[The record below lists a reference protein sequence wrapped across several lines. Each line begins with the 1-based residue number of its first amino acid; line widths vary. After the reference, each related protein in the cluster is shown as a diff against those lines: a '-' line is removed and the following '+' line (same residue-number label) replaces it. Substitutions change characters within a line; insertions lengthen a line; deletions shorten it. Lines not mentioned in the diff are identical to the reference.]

1 MDASRLL
8 AVHEPR
14 FINRELSWLEF
25 DARVLALAQDASL
38 PLLERIK
45 FLAIFASNMDE
56 FFQIRVAGLQEQ
68 VEARVVKT
76 SPDGLTPA
84 EQLDGI
90 RLRAQ
95 ELMAA
100 AASLFIVELVPALE
114 KERIRIVR
122 SLEGLDPSDLDFL
135 DREFGE
141 RIFPVLTPLSVDPAH
156 PFPYISD
163 LSLNLA
169 AIVRDPTTTVRR
181 FARVK
186 VPPLLP
192 RFSVLPDGER
202 FVPVEVVIAS
212 HLERLFPGMEIVS
225 FHAFRVTRDADV
237 EVEEDEAEDL
247 LEAIQSVLR
256 RRRRGASPVRLEV
269 DETMSPEVL
278 ELLRRELDLQE
289 SEVYVLP
296 GPLDLAALMSL
307 YSLDRP
313 DLKQQPWTP
322 VTQPRLADADGTPDL
337 FAVIRDGDV
346 LVHHPYDSFTTSVE
360 AFVGQA
366 ARDRDVLAIKQ
377 TLYRTSTQE
386 SPIIRSLIRAAEL
399 GKQVVALVE
408 LKARFDEEANI
419 SYARELEKAGV
430 HVVYGVVGLKTH
442 AKVSLVV
449 RREAGGIRR
458 YAHVGTG
465 NYNPVTATL
474 YEDIGLLT
482 ADPEIGADLTDLFNL
497 LTGYSRQQHYR
508 TVLVAP
514 DFLRPRIRELI
525 QEQAREGGRIVLKMN
540 ALVDPDVIE
549 ALYEAAQAGARI
561 DLIVRG
567 ICCLRPGVPGLSENI
582 RVRSLVGRYLEHS
595 RIFRFGEGEDAIH
608 YIGSADLMQRNL
620 DQRVEAVVPVPDPA
634 LCARLDQMLVG
645 EAVRQAMGALV
656 ERLVER
662 EAGVRQGDDAEDVH
676 QARVAVRRL
685 RSVLRTFGD
694 VLEPEWATALRD
706 ELRWLGRLLGD
717 VRDAEVLRD
726 RLHAQ
731 AGWIAAEDRPAVKRL
746 IRRLSARR
754 DLARARLIEQMT
766 TDRYRSLVD
775 ALDDGAREPA
785 LLPEVAAV
793 PADVALRPGLQ
804 KLWKHLDAA
813 IEDVV
818 TEGATDGALHVVR
831 IRSKRVRYAAE
842 AVTPVFGKP
851 AR

>member
-1 MDASRLL
+1 MDASRVL
-8 AVHEPR
+8 AAHEPR

-25 DARVLALAQDASL
+25 DARVLELAQDASL

-100 AASLFIVELVPALE
+100 AASLFTVELVPALE

-122 SLEGLDPSDLDFL
+122 SLRGLDPSDLDFL

-141 RIFPVLTPLSVDPAH
+141 RIFPVLTPLSVDPSH

-169 AIVRDPTTTVRR
+169 AIVRDPTTSLRR

-202 FVPVEVVIAS
+202 FVAVEVVIAS

-296 GPLDLAALMSL
+296 GLLDLGALMSL

-322 VTQPRLADADGTPDL
+322 LTQPRLADGHGTPDL

-366 ARDRDVLAIKQ
+366 ARDKDVLAIKQ

-386 SPIIRSLIRAAEL
+386 SAIIRALIRAAEL

-465 NYNPVTATL
+465 NYNPVTAAL

-482 ADPEIGADLTDLFNL
+482 TDPEIGADLTDLFNL

-525 QEQAREGGRIVLKMN
+525 HEQAREGGRIVLKMN

-567 ICCLRPGVPGLSENI
+567 ICCLRPGIPGVSENI

-595 RIFRFGEGEDAIH
+595 RIFRFGEGEDARH

-620 DQRVEAVVPVPDPA
+620 DHRVEAVVPVPDAA
-634 LCARLDQMLVG
+634 LCARLDEMI
-645 EAVRQAMGALV
+645 
-656 ERLVER
+656 
-662 EAGVRQGDDAEDVH
+662 
-676 QARVAVRRL
+676 
-685 RSVLRTFGD
+685 D
-694 VLEPEWATALRD
+694 VLLQDDTLAWT
-706 ELRWLGRLLGD
+706 LGRDGAWSK
-717 VRDAEVLRD
+717 VPTERGVN
-726 RLHAQ
+726 AQ
-731 AGWIAAEDRPAVKRL
+731 ERFQEMAVE
-746 IRRLSARR
+746 
-754 DLARARLIEQMT
+754 RARL
-766 TDRYRSLVD
+766 
-775 ALDDGAREPA
+775 A
-785 LLPEVAAV
+785 
-793 PADVALRPGLQ
+793 
-804 KLWKHLDAA
+804 
-813 IEDVV
+813 
-818 TEGATDGALHVVR
+818 
-831 IRSKRVRYAAE
+831 
-842 AVTPVFGKP
+842 
-851 AR
+851 

>member
-1 MDASRLL
+1 MDASRVL
-8 AVHEPR
+8 AAHEPR

-25 DARVLALAQDASL
+25 DARVLELAQDASL

-95 ELMAA
+95 ELLAT
-100 AASLFIVELVPALE
+100 AASLFTVELVPALE
-114 KERIRIVR
+114 KEKIRIIR

-169 AIVRDPTTTVRR
+169 AIVRDPTTSVRR

-296 GPLDLAALMSL
+296 GLLDLGALMSL
-307 YSLDRP
+307 HLLDRP

-322 VTQPRLADADGTPDL
+322 VTQPRLADGDGTPDL
-337 FAVIRDGDV
+337 FAVIQDGDV

-366 ARDRDVLAIKQ
+366 ARDKDVLAIKQ

-386 SPIIRSLIRAAEL
+386 SAIIRALIRAAEL

-525 QEQAREGGRIVLKMN
+525 HEQARPGGRIVLKMN

-620 DQRVEAVVPVPDPA
+620 DQRVEAVVPVPDEA
-634 LCARLDQMLVG
+634 LCARLDEML
-645 EAVRQAMGALV
+645 
-656 ERLVER
+656 
-662 EAGVRQGDDAEDVH
+662 
-676 QARVAVRRL
+676 
-685 RSVLRTFGD
+685 D
-694 VLEPEWATALRD
+694 VLLQDDTLAWT
-706 ELRWLGRLLGD
+706 LGRDGAWSK
-717 VRDAEVLRD
+717 VPTERGVN
-726 RLHAQ
+726 AQ
-731 AGWIAAEDRPAVKRL
+731 QRFQEMAVE
-746 IRRLSARR
+746 
-754 DLARARLIEQMT
+754 RARL
-766 TDRYRSLVD
+766 
-775 ALDDGAREPA
+775 A
-785 LLPEVAAV
+785 
-793 PADVALRPGLQ
+793 
-804 KLWKHLDAA
+804 
-813 IEDVV
+813 
-818 TEGATDGALHVVR
+818 
-831 IRSKRVRYAAE
+831 
-842 AVTPVFGKP
+842 
-851 AR
+851 